1 MLDVSM
7 FPPVV
12 LGVLMVLDRGA
23 RVLLLAASWMLG
35 DRYVDCV
42 FLDSRGMDVDAAV
55 VCSS

>member
-1 MLDVSM
+1 
-7 FPPVV
+7 
-12 LGVLMVLDRGA
+12 MVLDRGA